1 MQLPANVAEELERR
15 GIRLTPLDIHNK
27 DFTKSFKGYNENE
40 VDEFLDVIIQQYEQL
55 YTLVFDCFRVMSE
68 QEEDKQKLAAAK
80 EPASFNV
87 PSQVQLDAILRRLR
101 KVEIHCW
108 GRAQE

>member
-1 MQLPANVAEELERR
+1 M
-15 GIRLTPLDIHNK
+15 RLTPLDIHDK
-27 DFTKSFKGYNENE
+27 EFTKSFKGYNENE

-55 YTLVFDCFRVMSE
+55 YTVIIDCFRVMSE
-68 QEEDKQKLAAAK
+68 QEEDMRKLAAAK
-80 EPASFNV
+80 EPVSFNA

-108 GRAQE
+108 GSIQE